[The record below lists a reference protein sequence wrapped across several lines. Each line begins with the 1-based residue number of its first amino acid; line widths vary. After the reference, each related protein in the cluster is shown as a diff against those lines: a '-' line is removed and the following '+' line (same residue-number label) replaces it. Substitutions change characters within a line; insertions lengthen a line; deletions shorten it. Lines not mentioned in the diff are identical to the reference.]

1 VTRII
6 TYFLKNPLMG
16 NTLMALLFVLG
27 YFGFSSIK
35 TTLLPEIEFRIITI
49 QVIYPGSS
57 PAEIEEGV
65 ITKVEEK
72 LKSISG
78 IERTTSTSSENI
90 GLVTIEVLKGF
101 NVDLVLRDVKNAVD
115 GISSFPLG
123 IEPPIIEKQ
132 EYVGFA
138 INFSLTGTNDLRTL
152 KRFSREVENDLLAID
167 GISKVDVRGFPEEEI
182 EISFRAADLRKYKLT
197 FDQAVRQISGTN
209 LEVTG
214 GKIKAPTEELVIRAR
229 NKGYLAE
236 QLRDIIIQ
244 SNPSGGNIRLSQVA
258 NIKDQW
264 EDVPTR
270 SYINGEAAV
279 VINVQNTLQEDM
291 LEVTEK
297 VRAYVEAFNQ
307 ENTVVKATVIE
318 DASEPLNDRIR
329 LMVDNGLVGFLLVI
343 VLLAFF
349 LNWRL
354 AFWVAIAIPISFAGM
369 FIFAGM
375 LGVTINMMS
384 LFGMII
390 VVGILVDDGIVI
402 AENIYQKFEQGMP
415 AMEAAVKGTM
425 EVLPAIFAAIITTVI
440 AFSGFFFVDGSLGEF
455 GIELA
460 IVVIISLAFSLVEGT
475 FILPAHVA
483 YSKALQQKETQPNV
497 LLQWLNS
504 GMDFL
509 RDRAYRP
516 LLSFTMRHSLPMIAI
531 CVAGLAMTVGA
542 FQGGFI
548 RSTFFPT
555 VPSERFTVELRLP
568 AGVRESATMA
578 VLDRIEKTAWALDAR
593 YSDSLFQ
600 GERPL
605 FVKIEKSIGPA
616 TNQGVI
622 TVSLIGNEFREN
634 LTARDLTAILRD
646 KVGPVYE
653 AESLQY
659 RIRSA
664 FGKPVDLSVL
674 GNNYPELEKAANEI
688 TAQLKK
694 LTDLRDVT
702 NNNKEGLKEIS
713 IQLKPKAE
721 NLGLSLAEVIR
732 QVRQGFFG
740 AEVQRLQRGVDEV
753 KVWVRYELED
763 RTDLSNLANMRIRT
777 ASGLAVPLA
786 ELADFSI
793 ERGLISIEHLN
804 GQREV
809 NIEAEVVDDNV
820 SVSGVQTT
828 IQHVI
833 LPPILSKYPSVSI
846 EYGGESREQAKTM
859 STLLSTI
866 AMIFLGIFFVILLT
880 FKSISQTIIIF
891 VIIPFGF
898 IGIGLGHYL
907 MDKPLSMVSLLGFT
921 ALIGILVNDALVFVT
936 TFNDKIKEGKPF
948 EQALHETGMSRF
960 RPIVLTS
967 VTTIAGLAPILLEKS
982 QGAQL
987 LIPMAISVAFG
998 LLVVT
1003 VIILALIPALLNV
1016 SNGIKVWAISAWE
1029 GNTLARH
1036 QVEPAFPDRKQ
1047 HILLITASAI
1057 LAVTL
1062 FIGLAFLAFKL
1073 VEWVL

>member
-1 VTRII
+1 
-6 TYFLKNPLMG
+6 
-16 NTLMALLFVLG
+16 MALLFVLG
-27 YFGFSSIK
+27 YFGFSLIK

-65 ITKVEEK
+65 ITKIEEK

-297 VRAYVEAFNQ
+297 VRAYVKAFNQ
-307 ENTVVKATVIE
+307 KNTVVKATVIE

-425 EVLPAIFAAIITTVI
+425 EVLHAIFAAIITTVI

-483 YSKALQQKETQPNV
+483 YSKALQEKETQPNV

-509 RDRAYRP
+509 RDKAYRP

-578 VLDRIEKTAWALDAR
+578 VLDRIEKTAWVLDAR

-616 TNQGVI
+616 TNQGHRNH
-622 TVSLIGNEFREN
+622 SLISR
-634 LTARDLTAILRD
+634 R
-646 KVGPVYE
+646 
-653 AESLQY
+653 
-659 RIRSA
+659 
-664 FGKPVDLSVL
+664 
-674 GNNYPELEKAANEI
+674 AN
-688 TAQLKK
+688 ALFY
-694 LTDLRDVT
+694 L
-702 NNNKEGLKEIS
+702 NKERS
-713 IQLKPKAE
+713 
-721 NLGLSLAEVIR
+721 LSLE
-732 QVRQGFFG
+732 
-740 AEVQRLQRGVDEV
+740 
-753 KVWVRYELED
+753 
-763 RTDLSNLANMRIRT
+763 
-777 ASGLAVPLA
+777 
-786 ELADFSI
+786 
-793 ERGLISIEHLN
+793 
-804 GQREV
+804 
-809 NIEAEVVDDNV
+809 
-820 SVSGVQTT
+820 
-828 IQHVI
+828 
-833 LPPILSKYPSVSI
+833 
-846 EYGGESREQAKTM
+846 
-859 STLLSTI
+859 
-866 AMIFLGIFFVILLT
+866 
-880 FKSISQTIIIF
+880 
-891 VIIPFGF
+891 
-898 IGIGLGHYL
+898 
-907 MDKPLSMVSLLGFT
+907 
-921 ALIGILVNDALVFVT
+921 
-936 TFNDKIKEGKPF
+936 
-948 EQALHETGMSRF
+948 
-960 RPIVLTS
+960 
-967 VTTIAGLAPILLEKS
+967 
-982 QGAQL
+982 
-987 LIPMAISVAFG
+987 
-998 LLVVT
+998 
-1003 VIILALIPALLNV
+1003 
-1016 SNGIKVWAISAWE
+1016 
-1029 GNTLARH
+1029 
-1036 QVEPAFPDRKQ
+1036 
-1047 HILLITASAI
+1047 
-1057 LAVTL
+1057 
-1062 FIGLAFLAFKL
+1062 
-1073 VEWVL
+1073 

>member
-1 VTRII
+1 
-6 TYFLKNPLMG
+6 MG

-35 TTLLPEIEFRIITI
+35 TTLLPELEFRVITI
-49 QVIYPGSS
+49 QVVYPGSS

-65 ITKVEEK
+65 VTKIEEK

-78 IERTTSTSSENI
+78 IERTTSTSSENF

-101 NVDLVLRDVKNAVD
+101 DVDLVLRDVKNAVD

-132 EYVGFA
+132 EYEGFA

-152 KRFSREVENDLLAID
+152 KAFSREVENDLLAID
-167 GISKVDVRGFPEEEI
+167 GISKVEVRGFPEEEI

-214 GKIKAPTEELVIRAR
+214 GKIKAPTEELLIRAR

-236 QLRDIIIQ
+236 QLRGIIIQ
-244 SNPSGGNIRLSQVA
+244 SHPSGGNIRLSQVA
-258 NIKDQW
+258 DIKDQW

-279 VINVQNTLQEDM
+279 VVIVQNTLQEDM

-297 VRAYVEAFNQ
+297 VRQYVAAFNQ
-307 ENTVVKATVIE
+307 KHTVVKATVIE

-329 LMVDNGLVGFLLVI
+329 LMVDNGMVGFLLVI
-343 VLLAFF
+343 ILLAFF

-402 AENIYQKFEQGMP
+402 AENIYQKFESGMP
-415 AMEAAVKGTM
+415 PMEAAVKGTM

-483 YSKALQQKETQPNV
+483 YSKALQQKETKPNV
-497 LLQWLNS
+497 LLKWLNS
-504 GMDFL
+504 GMDLL
-509 RDRAYRP
+509 RDKAYRP

-531 CVAGLAMTVGA
+531 CVAGMAMTIGA

-568 AGVRESATMA
+568 AGARESSTMA
-578 VLDRIEKTAWALDAR
+578 VLDRIEETAWELDAR

-634 LTARDLTAILRD
+634 LTARDLTSILRD
-646 KVGPVYE
+646 AVGPVYE
-653 AESLQY
+653 AESLQF

-664 FGKPVDLSVL
+664 FGKPVDLSIL
-674 GNNYPELEKAANEI
+674 GSNYQELEKASIEI
-688 TAQLKK
+688 TAQLGK
-694 LTDLRDVT
+694 LADLRDVT

-713 IQLKPKAE
+713 IQLKPKAD

-793 ERGLISIEHLN
+793 DRGVISIEHLN
-804 GQREV
+804 GQREI
-809 NIEAEVVDDNV
+809 NIEAEIVDDNV
-820 SVSGVQTT
+820 SVSGVQAT
-828 IQHVI
+828 IQNVI
-833 LPPILSKYPSVSI
+833 LPPILNKYPSVSI

-866 AMIFLGIFFVILLT
+866 AMIFLGMFFVILLT

-936 TFNDKIKEGKPF
+936 TFNDKIREGKPF
-948 EQALHETGMSRF
+948 DLALHETGMSRF
-960 RPIVLTS
+960 RPIILTS

-1029 GNTLARH
+1029 GDTFARH

-1047 HILLITASAI
+1047 YILLTSASAI

-1062 FIGLAFLAFKL
+1062 FSSLAFLAFKL
-1073 VEWVL
+1073 VEWLF

>member
-1 VTRII
+1 
-6 TYFLKNPLMG
+6 MG
-16 NTLMALLFVLG
+16 NTLMALIFVLG

-57 PAEIEEGV
+57 PSEIEEGV
-65 ITKVEEK
+65 VTKIEEK

-78 IERTTSTSSENI
+78 IERTTSTSSENF

-132 EYVGFA
+132 EYEGFA
-138 INFSLTGTNDLRTL
+138 INFSLTGTSDLRTL
-152 KRFSREVENDLLAID
+152 KAFSREVENDLLAID

-182 EISFRAADLRKYKLT
+182 EISFRAADLRKYNLT

-214 GKIKAPTEELVIRAR
+214 GKIKAPTEELLIRAR

-236 QLRDIIIQ
+236 ELRDIIIQ
-244 SNPSGGNIRLSQVA
+244 RSPSGGNIRLSQVA
-258 NIKDQW
+258 DIKDQW

-279 VINVQNTLQEDM
+279 VVIVQNTLQEDM

-297 VRAYVEAFNQ
+297 VRQYVAAFNQ
-307 ENTVVKATVIE
+307 KHTVVKATVIE

-329 LMVDNGLVGFLLVI
+329 LMVDNGMVGFLLVI
-343 VLLAFF
+343 ILLAFF

-402 AENIYQKFEQGMP
+402 AENIYQKFENGMP
-415 AMEAAVKGTM
+415 PMEAAVKGTM

-483 YSKALQQKETQPNV
+483 YSKALQRKETQPNV
-497 LLQWLNS
+497 LLKWLNS

-509 RDRAYRP
+509 RDTAYRP
-516 LLSFTMRHSLPMIAI
+516 LLAFTMRHSLPMIAI
-531 CVAGLAMTVGA
+531 CVAGLIMTIGA

-568 AGVRESATMA
+568 AGARESSTMA
-578 VLDRIEKTAWALDAR
+578 VLDRIEKTAWELDAR

-634 LTARDLTAILRD
+634 LTARDLTSILRD
-646 KVGPVYE
+646 AVGPVYE
-653 AESLQY
+653 AESLQF

-664 FGKPVDLSVL
+664 FGKPVDLSIL
-674 GNNYPELEKAANEI
+674 GNNYQELEKASIEI
-688 TAQLKK
+688 TEQLRT
-694 LTDLRDVT
+694 LSDLRDVT

-763 RTDLSNLANMRIRT
+763 RTDLSNLADMRIRT

-786 ELADFSI
+786 ELANFSI
-793 ERGLISIEHLN
+793 ERGVISIEHLN

-809 NIEAEVVDDNV
+809 NIEAEIVDDNV
-820 SVSGVQTT
+820 SVSGVQAT
-828 IQHVI
+828 IQNVI
-833 LPPILSKYPSVSI
+833 LPPILNKYPSVSI

-866 AMIFLGIFFVILLT
+866 AMIFLGMFFVILLT

-948 EQALHETGMSRF
+948 DQALHETGMSRF
-960 RPIVLTS
+960 RPIILTS

-1029 GNTLARH
+1029 GDTLARH
-1036 QVEPAFPDRKQ
+1036 QVEPAFRDRKQ
-1047 HILLITASAI
+1047 YILLTSASAI
-1057 LAVTL
+1057 LAISL
-1062 FIGLAFLAFKL
+1062 FSGLAFIAFKL
-1073 VEWVL
+1073 VEWVF